1 MGIQETF
8 AALRMVRSKHVVPA
22 LLLSVESSHA
32 QLRTFAVKALI
43 GSRDEAAHRALLYRF
58 PELPM
63 GAQDAICNSV
73 GAMRAVIHEAIRLG
87 DDTLRTTVMD
97 ILELNTSVDSAEP
110 LCEFLTDANLPL
122 RERAEHGLRKII
134 ERFSAERDEAD
145 EPVYGPDGAEK
156 RNDTR
161 QMRKRERVNEKARL
175 LFRALKVAMDG
186 LPTHRFDFA
195 IEACLRVGG
204 DCKALISEALRN
216 ERERRQDGPVER
228 FLKGN
233 SDVRTLEYLLERLTD
248 HRADIRA
255 CATQAVAAKQGSD
268 VNTNLAFIL
277 DEKLDDETLWRILQ
291 TARGIPWL
299 ACMEGFIE
307 RYSVRVLRRLL
318 REVERLQTMQGDE
331 RAQFFGLLAEGRDTQ
346 LADEAFEM
354 LCAMPIDASGATLAR
369 LTRSRR
375 QRTVLRAFETMVRRE
390 HQGVVQVA
398 TKLIDSRWDAVRDA
412 ATTYLANRAWKRYS
426 ESFEK
431 LPEAERRRTGAA
443 LRHVGEEV
451 IADLRAQIA
460 SADAGIRVR
469 ALRLLDMTSNVTR
482 VGDAVVQLM
491 RDPDAKVRA
500 TVVGL
505 LAALRST
512 EAIQAIGTL
521 LNDADRRVRANAIE
535 AVEALGERS
544 LARALV
550 PFLADDNNRIRANAA
565 KALYSFGV
573 QEAAEVMLAMLHSDN
588 ELMRMSAVWAIR
600 ETRPPGATEWLLA
613 RRATEEAPGVLERI
627 DAALRKLAAPVPEAR
642 P

>member
-22 LLLSVESSHA
+22 LLLAVESTHS
-32 QLRTFAVKALI
+32 QLRTFSVKALI
-43 GSRDEAAHRALLYRF
+43 GSRDDTAHRALLYRF

-63 GAQDAICNSV
+63 AAQDAICNSV
-73 GAMRAVIHEAIRLG
+73 GAMRKVIQEAIRLG
-87 DDTLRTTVMD
+87 DDGLRTTVMD
-97 ILELNTSVDSAEP
+97 ILELNTSVDAAEP
-110 LCEFLTDANLPL
+110 LCEYLTDANLGL
-122 RERAEHGLRKII
+122 RTRAEQGLRKIV
-134 ERFSAERDEAD
+134 ERFSTEREEAD
-145 EPVYGPDGAEK
+145 EPVYGPDGTEK

-186 LPTHRFDFA
+186 LVTHQLEFT

-216 ERERRQDGPVER
+216 ERERRQEGPVER
-228 FLKGN
+228 FLKNN

-255 CATQAVAAKQGSD
+255 CATQALAAKQGSD

-277 DEKLDDETLWRILQ
+277 DEQLDDETLRRILQ
-291 TARGIPWL
+291 TSRGIPWM
-299 ACMEGFIE
+299 ACMQGFIE
-307 RYSVRVLRRLL
+307 RYSVRLLRRLL
-318 REVERLQTMQGDE
+318 REVERLQTMQGDD
-331 RAQFFGLLAEGRDTQ
+331 RAQFFGLLAEGRDAQ
-346 LADEAFEM
+346 LADEAFEL
-354 LCAMPIDASGATLAR
+354 LCSMSIDDSGATLAR

-398 TKLIDSRWDAVRDA
+398 TKLIDSHWDAVREA
-412 ATTYLANRAWKRYS
+412 ATTYLANRAWKRYA

-431 LPEAERRRTGAA
+431 LPEPERRRTGAA
-443 LRHVGEEV
+443 LRHVGDEV
-451 IADLRAQIA
+451 IADLRVQIA
-460 SADAGIRVR
+460 SADPSVRVR
-469 ALRLLDMTSNVTR
+469 ALRLLDMTSNVSR

-550 PFLADDNNRIRANAA
+550 PFLSDDNNRVRANAA

-613 RRATEEAPGVLERI
+613 RKANEKAPGILERI
-627 DAALRKLAAPVPEAR
+627 DAALRKLATPVQEAG
-642 P
+642 